1 MISLPNP
8 ANKMTEMTPDYST
21 VVENYAQMI
30 LDGMDYKTLEQFA
43 FETLVE
49 NLTKQFETVDELIE
63 EIKEIYDE
71 DVAND
76 LIAGL
81 END

>member
-8 ANKMTEMTPDYST
+8 NTKMTEMTPDFST

-43 FETLVE
+43 FDCLVD
-49 NLTKQFETVDELIE
+49 NLTKDYETVEDLLDEIRE
-63 EIKEIYDE
+63 QYDE
-71 DVAND
+71 ETAND
-76 LIAGL
+76 LAGV
-81 END
+81 

>member
-8 ANKMTEMTPDYST
+8 TSKMTEMTPDFST

-30 LDGMDYKTLEQFA
+30 LDGMDMKSLEQFA
-43 FETLVE
+43 LDTLID

-63 EIKEIYDE
+63 EIEEVYDE
-71 DVAND
+71 EVAND
-76 LIAGL
+76 LIGK
-81 END
+81 

>member
-8 ANKMTEMTPDYST
+8 TSKMTETTPDFST

-30 LDGMDYKTLEQFA
+30 LDGMDYKSLEQFA
-43 FETLVE
+43 LDTLID
-49 NLTKQFETVDELIE
+49 NLTKQYETIDELLE

-71 DVAND
+71 EVANE
-76 LIAGL
+76 IAGV
-81 END
+81 

>member
-8 ANKMTEMTPDYST
+8 TSKMTEMTPDFST

-43 FETLVE
+43 FETLVD
-49 NLTKQFETVDELIE
+49 NLTKQYETVDELLE
-63 EIKEIYDE
+63 EIKDIYDE
-71 DVAND
+71 EIAND
-76 LIAGL
+76 IAGV
-81 END
+81 